1 MSVVKQQAELALFFA
16 LLRAGMLGER
26 PELRPFAGQWAAIDP
41 QVLRTLALRHDVVLP
56 IYAALDGAEEPVL
69 RQLKK
74 SLKSLYAP
82 RFAKAVNQS
91 AEGECLLQ
99 CFEEK
104 GIDCIPLKGW
114 RLRQLYADPLN
125 RSMNDL
131 DILVRHYEHGPMKR
145 LMESQGYSGESLS
158 AWKHENYKKP
168 PYMNVELHRRLTDDS
183 GAVRDWEGRM
193 WSRCRPEP
201 GFAHILRMADEDYYF
216 HHLIHMFGDFQHGM
230 LGFRRVADTWLL
242 LRCCPDMDR
251 ELLEKELRAAG
262 ILEFALRME
271 RLARV
276 CMEGESP
283 DADTELL
290 LEYAADNSVSGSE
303 NSYQLSRMAVMSG
316 EKLGRARLTSL
327 RNAVFLPYDRMKAQF
342 PVVEKH
348 PVLLPF
354 CWIWRLL
361 RLALYPARS
370 LQKLKTGKVSQ
381 QELEEMRRV
390 LRAGG
395 ALPEEN
401 KD

>member
-1 MSVVKQQAELALFFA
+1 
-16 LLRAGMLGER
+16 
-26 PELRPFAGQWAAIDP
+26 
-41 QVLRTLALRHDVVLP
+41 
-56 IYAALDGAEEPVL
+56 
-69 RQLKK
+69 
-74 SLKSLYAP
+74 
-82 RFAKAVNQS
+82 
-91 AEGECLLQ
+91 
-99 CFEEK
+99 
-104 GIDCIPLKGW
+104 
-114 RLRQLYADPLN
+114 
-125 RSMNDL
+125 
-131 DILVRHYEHGPMKR
+131 
-145 LMESQGYSGESLS
+145 
-158 AWKHENYKKP
+158 
-168 PYMNVELHRRLTDDS
+168 
-183 GAVRDWEGRM
+183 
-193 WSRCRPEP
+193 
-201 GFAHILRMADEDYYF
+201 
-216 HHLIHMFGDFQHGM
+216 MFGDFQHGM